1 MKTPFYERHKSL
13 NAKMVDFHGWVMPLQ
28 YSAGIINEH
37 MSVRK
42 RAGLFDVSH
51 MGRFEIKGPNSLEL
65 LQNLMTNDISKLQEN
80 QAIYSPMCYESGGIV
95 DDLIIYMI
103 NRERFLLVVN
113 SSNRQKDFEWILEHA
128 IQKARS
134 PSSAVTIED
143 VTDSMAL
150 LALQGPLA
158 QKVLQEVEA
167 DVNFELIKPF
177 NLVDAKL
184 FGIEC
189 IISRTGYTG
198 EDGFEIFFNSS
209 ELQVWDKLL
218 QVGSKFD
225 IKPAGLGA
233 RDSLRLEAGFM
244 LYGND
249 IDENITPLEVPL
261 AWTVKF
267 DKIQEFVGRN
277 ALRTNRLTRKL
288 VGFEMLQRKRI
299 ARRGS
304 EVLLAGSKIGLI
316 TSGGFSP
323 TLNKSIG
330 FCFVPPEAPFEQIV
344 DISITKGCGD
354 AGAGGADSQVREV
367 EGGGEREVSTMG
379 IDKKTTLYPAKIT
392 STRFYKR
399 SKEVIM

>member
-1 MKTPFYERHKSL
+1 MYHLK
-13 NAKMVDFHGWVMPLQ
+13 
-28 YSAGIINEH
+28 
-37 MSVRK
+37 
-42 RAGLFDVSH
+42 
-51 MGRFEIKGPNSLEL
+51 
-65 LQNLMTNDISKLQEN
+65 
-80 QAIYSPMCYESGGIV
+80 
-95 DDLIIYMI
+95 
-103 NRERFLLVVN
+103 NRN
-113 SSNRQKDFEWILEHA
+113 
-128 IQKARS
+128 
-134 PSSAVTIED
+134 
-143 VTDSMAL
+143 
-150 LALQGPLA
+150 
-158 QKVLQEVEA
+158 
-167 DVNFELIKPF
+167 
-177 NLVDAKL
+177 
-184 FGIEC
+184 
-189 IISRTGYTG
+189 TG

-209 ELQVWDKLL
+209 ELQLWDKLL

-304 EVLLAGSKIGLI
+304 EVLLAGSKIGFI

-330 FCFVPPEAPFEQIV
+330 FCFVPLEAPFEQIV
-344 DISITKGCGD
+344 DISITKGGGE
-354 AGAGGADSQVREV
+354 ARAGGADSQVREV
-367 EGGGEREVSTMG
+367 EGEGESEVSTMG

-399 SKEVIM
+399 SKEVTM

>member
-1 MKTPFYERHKSL
+1 MKTPFYEKHRSL

-37 MSVRK
+37 MNVRK
-42 RAGLFDVSH
+42 KTGLFDVSH
-51 MGRFEIKGPNSLEL
+51 MGRFEVKGPNSFEL
-65 LQNLMTNDISKLQEN
+65 LQNLMTNDISKLQEK
-80 QAIYSPMCYESGGIV
+80 QALYSPMCYESGGIV
-95 DDLIIYMI
+95 DDLIVYMI

-113 SSNRQKDFEWILEHA
+113 SSNIQKDFEWILEHA
-128 IQKARS
+128 REETRS
-134 PSSAVTIED
+134 SSSSVSIED
-143 VTDSMAL
+143 VTDSVAL

-158 QKVLQEVEA
+158 QKVLQAVVA
-167 DVNFELIKPF
+167 DINFDLVKPF
-177 NLVDAKL
+177 DLLNARL
-184 FGIEC
+184 FGVEC
-189 IISRTGYTG
+189 TISRTGYTG

-209 ELQVWDKLL
+209 EVQLWDKLL
-218 QVGSKFD
+218 QLDSKFD
-225 IKPAGLGA
+225 IRPAGLGA

-249 IDENITPLEVPL
+249 IDENITPLEAPL

-267 DKIQEFVGRN
+267 DKTQDFVGKN

-304 EVLLAGSKIGLI
+304 KVFLAGSNIGFT

-330 FCFVPPEAPFEQIV
+330 FCFVPLKVPFDQIV
-344 DISITKGCGD
+344 DLSITKPGGE
-354 AGAGGADSQVREV
+354 GAGEGAKARG
-367 EGGGEREVSTMG
+367 EGEGEGQGERSTTG
-379 IDKKTTLYPAKIT
+379 IDLYTAKIRN
-392 STRFYKR
+392 SRFYKR
-399 SKEVIM
+399 NKELN

>member
-13 NAKMVDFHGWVMPLQ
+13 DARMVDFHGWIMPLQ
-28 YSAGIINEH
+28 YSTGIINEH
-37 MSVRK
+37 MTVRK

-51 MGRFEIKGPNSLEL
+51 MGRFEVKGPSSLEL

-80 QAIYSPMCYESGGIV
+80 QAMYSPMCYESGGIV

-113 SSNRQKDFEWILEHA
+113 SLNRQKDFEWITAVDHR
-128 IQKARS
+128 QTMSS
-134 PSSAVTIED
+134 PSSVNIED

-158 QKVLQEVEA
+158 KNVLQKILE
-167 DVNFELIKPF
+167 DIDFGLLKPF
-177 NLVDAKL
+177 NLLKVKL
-184 FGIEC
+184 FGVEC

-198 EDGFEIFFNSS
+198 EDGFEIFFDAS
-209 ELQVWDKLL
+209 EVQLWDKFLC
-218 QVGSKFD
+218 VDSKFD

-249 IDENITPLEVPL
+249 IDKNITPLEVPL

-267 DKIQEFVGRN
+267 DKKQDFVGKK
-277 ALRTNRLTRKL
+277 ALRTNKVNRKL
-288 VGFEMLQRKRI
+288 VGFEMLLSKRI
-299 ARRGS
+299 ARRGT
-304 EVLLAGSKIGLI
+304 EVFLAGSKLGSV

-330 FCFVPPEAPFEQIV
+330 FCFVPSELPFDQIV
-344 DISITKGCGD
+344 NMSITKGG
-354 AGAGGADSQVREV
+354 E
-367 EGGGEREVSTMG
+367 EG
-379 IDKKTTLYPAKIT
+379 DKKLTFYPAKIR

-399 SKEVIM
+399 NK

>member
-1 MKTPFYERHKSL
+1 MKTPFYEEHRSL

-42 RAGLFDVSH
+42 GAGLFDVSH
-51 MGRFEIKGPNSLEL
+51 MGRFEVKGPNSLEL
-65 LQNLMTNDISKLQEN
+65 LQNLMTNDLSKLQEK
-80 QAIYSPMCYESGGIV
+80 QALYSPMCYESGGIV

-113 SSNRQKDFEWILEHA
+113 SSNRQKDFEWILEHGN
-128 IQKARS
+128 KKTRS
-134 PSSAVTIED
+134 LSSSVRIED

-158 QKVLQEVEA
+158 QKVLQEVIA
-167 DVNFELIKPF
+167 GISFDLIKPF
-177 NLVDAKL
+177 NLLNAKL
-184 FGIEC
+184 FGVEC

-209 ELQVWDKLL
+209 EVQLWDKLL
-218 QVGSKFD
+218 HVDSKFD
-225 IKPAGLGA
+225 IRPAGLGA
-233 RDSLRLEAGFM
+233 RDTLRLEAGFM

-267 DKIQEFVGRN
+267 DKIQDFVGKN

-304 EVLLAGSKIGLI
+304 EVFLAGSKIGFI

-330 FCFVPPEAPFEQIV
+330 FCFVPSEAPFDQIV
-344 DISITKGCGD
+344 DLSITKGAREGTEGRE
-354 AGAGGADSQVREV
+354 GAKGRE
-367 EGGGEREVSTMG
+367 EGEGETESRPMG
-379 IDKKTTLYPAKIT
+379 IDLYAAKIGN
-392 STRFYKR
+392 TRFYKR
-399 SKEVIM
+399 NKEVKM

>member
-1 MKTPFYERHKSL
+1 MRTPFYEIHKSL
-13 NAKMVDFHGWVMPLQ
+13 NAKLVDFHGWLMPLQ
-28 YSAGIINEH
+28 YSTGIINEH

-42 RAGLFDVSH
+42 KAGLFDVSH
-51 MGRFEIKGPNSLEL
+51 MGRFEVKGPNSLEL
-65 LQNLMTNDISKLQEN
+65 LQNLMTNDVAGLQVN
-80 QAIYSPMCYESGGIV
+80 QAMYSPMCYDSGGIV

-113 SSNRQKDFEWILEHA
+113 SSNKQKDFGWILGHSIE
-128 IQKARS
+128 KK
-134 PSSAVTIED
+134 SSTVSIED
-143 VTDSMAL
+143 ITDSMAL

-158 QKVLQEVEA
+158 KNVLQKVVL
-167 DVNFELIKPF
+167 DVNFDLLRPF
-177 NLVDAKL
+177 NLVNAKL
-184 FGIEC
+184 FGVEC

-198 EDGFEIFFNSS
+198 EDGFEIFFDSS
-209 ELQVWDKLL
+209 EVQLWDKLL
-218 QVGSKFD
+218 QVDSKYE
-225 IKPAGLGA
+225 IRPAGLGA

-267 DKIQEFVGRN
+267 DKEQDFVGKK
-277 ALRTNRLTRKL
+277 ALRTNRVTRKL
-288 VGFEMLQRKRI
+288 VGFEILQSKRI

-304 EVLLAGSKIGLI
+304 EVLLAGSKAGYV

-330 FCFVPPEAPFEQIV
+330 FCFVPSELPCDQIV
-344 DISITKGCGD
+344 DMSIT
-354 AGAGGADSQVREV
+354 R
-367 EGGGEREVSTMG
+367 GGEVQEVRGEGEYDMLG
-379 IDKKTTLYPAKIT
+379 NDKKTTFYPAKIR

-399 SKEVIM
+399 NKEVIM

>member
-1 MKTPFYERHKSL
+1 
-13 NAKMVDFHGWVMPLQ
+13 MVDFHGWVMPLQ
-28 YSAGIINEH
+28 YSAGIIDEH
-37 MSVRK
+37 MTVRK

-51 MGRFEIKGPNSLEL
+51 MGRFEVKGPSSLEL
-65 LQNLMTNDISKLQEN
+65 LQNLMTNDISKLKEN
-80 QAIYSPMCYESGGIV
+80 QALYSPMCYESGGIV

-113 SSNRQKDFEWILEHA
+113 SSNIQKDFEWILEHA
-128 IQKARS
+128 NTITKS
-134 PSSAVTIED
+134 SSSSASIED

-150 LALQGPLA
+150 LALQGPLSH
-158 QKVLQEVEA
+158 KVLHDVAA
-167 DVNFELIKPF
+167 DINFDLLKPF
-177 NLVDAKL
+177 NILNARL
-184 FGIEC
+184 FDVEC

-209 ELQVWDKLL
+209 EVQLWDKLL

-225 IKPAGLGA
+225 IRPAGLGA

-267 DKIQEFVGRN
+267 DKIKDFVGKN

-304 EVLLAGSKIGLI
+304 RVLLARSKLGYI

-330 FCFVPPEAPFEQIV
+330 FCFVPSEVPFEQIV
-344 DISITKGCGD
+344 DISITKD
-354 AGAGGADSQVREV
+354 WGGAVGAEGQGREV
-367 EGGGEREVSTMG
+367 EGEKEGKDSMIG
-379 IDKKTTLYPAKIT
+379 IDKKTTLYAAKIT

-399 SKEVIM
+399 GKQVIM